1 MGAVWDWLMGVT
13 GQTAAVNDWWK
24 KNQWWVY
31 CIVALI
37 IAVLIAYIWRSFK

>member
-1 MGAVWDWLMGVT
+1 MGWIMDALGLK
-13 GQTAAVNDWWK
+13 GPGAAMDDWWK

-31 CIVALI
+31 CILALI